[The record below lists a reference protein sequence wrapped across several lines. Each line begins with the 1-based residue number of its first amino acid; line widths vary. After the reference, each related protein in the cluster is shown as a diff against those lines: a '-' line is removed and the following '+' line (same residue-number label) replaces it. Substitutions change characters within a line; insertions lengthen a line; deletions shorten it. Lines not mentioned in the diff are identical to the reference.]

1 MENLLQRFSNC
12 TVSVVISLL
21 LLSCSSVPPPLRFE
35 QQIAAFAES
44 TKSIPK
50 VITADA
56 LAQREARFREG
67 YVKFIAPNLSNLQM
81 STLGDTTLAELFD
94 VVDIAVFY
102 FLEPEI
108 VIVQKKLFDELLQR
122 NLLKSFHAVK
132 LFDNQIRTR
141 QFEAASKTKVA
152 YPQVSKEA
160 LPKFRSI
167 FAYSETFPTAWILHS
182 DVRVME
188 QVRVQL
194 QQKWQIVVVSHPYCS
209 FSRKAAAEIFA
220 DTTLSA
226 SLVDK
231 MLWVAPQDAN
241 FSYDNFAKWNQQY
254 PLAQHM
260 VVHQQSIWPLDNFT
274 QTPYFYFMQ
283 NGKVQAVVTGWP
295 QEGAKAAFVGA
306 LERIKAE

>member
-1 MENLLQRFSNC
+1 MENLLQRFSFYATC
-12 TVSVVISLL
+12 VVVSLTLS
-21 LLSCSSVPPPLRFE
+21 SCSSVTPLPMFE
-35 QQIAAFAES
+35 QQLAAFAET
-44 TKSIPK
+44 TKITPT

-56 LAQREARFREG
+56 LAQRATRFREE
-67 YVKFIAPNLSNLQM
+67 YAKLISPNLSNLQVNAL
-81 STLGDTTLAELFD
+81 SDTSLAELFD

-102 FLEPEI
+102 FLETEI
-108 VIVQKKLFDELLQR
+108 VVVQKKLFDELAQR
-122 NLLKSFHAVK
+122 SLLKSFHAVK

-141 QFEAASKTKVA
+141 LFEAASKTKVA
-152 YPQVSKEA
+152 YPQVSKET
-160 LPKFRSI
+160 LPKFRTT
-167 FAYSETFPTAWILHS
+167 FAYNETFPTAWVLHS
-182 DVRVME
+182 DARVME
-188 QVRVQL
+188 QVLVQL

-226 SLVDK
+226 RLVDK

-254 PLAQHM
+254 PLAQHLF
-260 VVHQQSIWPLDNFT
+260 VHQQSVWPFDNFS

-295 QEGAKAAFVGA
+295 PEGAKVAFVAA
-306 LERIKAE
+306 LDRITAK